1 MSKVAVGGTRPG
13 GACSPGIIAEGI
25 DCVAALPSRD
35 SAGGRA

>member
-13 GACSPGIIAEGI
+13 GAYSPGIAEGI